1 MIQIAN
7 LVTTC
12 SFYQTLLVFNW
23 KGQKKLGT
31 YLIHSFIN
39 VQTVQAVAS
48 LIFIKRERTDIRTIF
63 ITSVVIVLKIF
74 VQIKRFPTQCT
85 RGLNGI
91 NYETA
96 FDIFITFSDSSIKIC
111 K

>member
-39 VQTVQAVAS
+39 VQTVQTVQTVAS
-48 LIFIKRERTDIRTIF
+48 IIFIKRERTDIRTIF

-74 VQIKRFPTQCT
+74 VQIKR
-85 RGLNGI
+85 LNVFRLSVP
-91 NYETA
+91 E
-96 FDIFITFSDSSIKIC
+96 D
-111 K
+111 